1 MNKLKRG
8 QEIRILEWWEKIDLM
23 LENNHANNPNKC
35 KYYLNIQE
43 NLYSCITETIT
54 ISRMLKICNS
64 LVKEYA
70 RFYMYKR
77 LRVFKIEEN
86 DCFQECNV
94 LLWDILKKL
103 VQDEESYPIF
113 GVPFVY
119 IYKTVVESRT
129 MNMIRDF
136 NRHKR
141 ILSCSNYFKK
151 GQAII
156 RIDSIDRLKELQDFD
171 IEDKTTYKA
180 FENIEQ
186 KTDKM
191 AKHSDIMLTNEAI
204 VNEFTIKCNNAGIA
218 LTQRER
224 IILLRMLEL
233 GKSYKTYS
241 VRAFA
246 ELCSMN
252 QTTMRRERKSL
263 FEKINIVD
271 IPNRLKSILTA
282 S

>member
-1 MNKLKRG
+1 M
-8 QEIRILEWWEKIDLM
+8 
-23 LENNHANNPNKC
+23 
-35 KYYLNIQE
+35 
-43 NLYSCITETIT
+43 
-54 ISRMLKICNS
+54 
-64 LVKEYA
+64 
-70 RFYMYKR
+70 
-77 LRVFKIEEN
+77 
-86 DCFQECNV
+86 
-94 LLWDILKKL
+94 
-103 VQDEESYPIF
+103 
-113 GVPFVY
+113 
-119 IYKTVVESRT
+119 
-129 MNMIRDF
+129 
-136 NRHKR
+136 
-141 ILSCSNYFKK
+141 LSCFNYFKK